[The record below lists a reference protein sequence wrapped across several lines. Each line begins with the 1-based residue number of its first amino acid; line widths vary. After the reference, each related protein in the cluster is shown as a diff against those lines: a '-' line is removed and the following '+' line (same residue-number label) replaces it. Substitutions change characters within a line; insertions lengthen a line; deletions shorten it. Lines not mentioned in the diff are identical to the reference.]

1 MKSKKRSLSLY
12 IHIPFCIQKCLYCDF
27 HSAPA
32 QEEEKRRYTELL
44 CREIAAWADIA
55 GQACRIE
62 TIFIGGGTPTCLSV
76 PLLRQI
82 RDAVFSGFDCSRL
95 KEFTVEAN
103 PGTVK
108 KEHAGAFADMGIN
121 RVSLG
126 LQSARDEEL
135 KRLGRVHNYAQ
146 FLDTYELLRRAGM
159 KNINIDLMAAIP
171 GQDAESYRDTLQ
183 RVAALE
189 PEHISAYSLIVEPGT
204 VFAEW
209 EEQGILDRPA
219 EQVDRAMYEMTGE
232 YLQSQGYERYEISNY
247 ARVGRECLHNCIY
260 WTGGEY
266 LGLGENAS
274 SYWNGYRFCVPTERS
289 AYEEYVGTLESKKD
303 WLDSGLCDVVKVDVR
318 MQMEE
323 FMFLGL
329 RMMKGVS
336 CSEFQRRFGRK
347 IEQVYGDVLTKF
359 IRLGF
364 LEKCGDGDAV
374 CLTKRGIDISNQV
387 LAEFLLDT

>member
-1 MKSKKRSLSLY
+1 MSLY

-32 QEEEKRRYTELL
+32 QEEEKQRYTELL
-44 CREIAAWADIA
+44 CREIAAWAGIA
-55 GQACRIE
+55 GQAYGIE

-76 PLLRQI
+76 PLLGKI
-82 RDAVFSGFDCSRL
+82 CDTVFNCFDCSLL

-103 PGTVK
+103 PGTVTQ
-108 KEHAGAFADMGIN
+108 EHARAFADMGIN

-135 KRLGRVHNYAQ
+135 KRLGRVHDYAQ
-146 FLDTYELLRRAGM
+146 FLGTYELLRREGM
-159 KNINIDLMAAIP
+159 RNINIDLMAAIP
-171 GQDAESYRDTLQ
+171 GQSEESYRDTLQ
-183 RVAALE
+183 KVAALE
-189 PEHISAYSLIVEPGT
+189 PEHISAYSLIVEPET

-209 EEQGILDRPA
+209 EKQGILELPS
-219 EQVDRAMYEMTGE
+219 EQVDRAMYEMTGG
-232 YLQSQGYERYEISNY
+232 YLQSQGYGRYEISNY
-247 ARVGRECLHNCIY
+247 ARKGRECLHNCIY

-274 SYWNGYRFCVPTERS
+274 SYWAGYRFCVPAEFS
-289 AYEEYVGTLESKKD
+289 AYEGYITKLESEQD
-303 WLDSGLCDVVKVDVR
+303 WMASGLCDMVKIDVQ

-329 RMMKGVS
+329 RMMRGVS
-336 CSEFQRRFGRK
+336 GREFQRRFGRK
-347 IEQVYGDVLTKF
+347 MEQVYGDVLTRF

-364 LEKCGDGDAV
+364 LERCGDGDV
-374 CLTKRGIDISNQV
+374 VRLTKRGIDISNQV